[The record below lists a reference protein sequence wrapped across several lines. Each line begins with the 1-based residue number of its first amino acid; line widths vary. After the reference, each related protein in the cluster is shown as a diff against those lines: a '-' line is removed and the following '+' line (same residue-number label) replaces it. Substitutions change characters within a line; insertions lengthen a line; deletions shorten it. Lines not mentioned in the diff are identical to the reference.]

1 MLDEVLKEITD
12 VIELFI
18 CLMVLI
24 YFIFNSGSLGLAFK
38 RFLKFLKNRFELKDV
53 SDISNINQSKQDL
66 SIILGINKTQAVSI
80 DLTECVKNGK
90 EACEGFK
97 ILEMEEI
104 ETLEKGNKLC
114 NCTKGCKIN
123 SACKKGV
130 QQKCTINCKC
140 KSVCSNS

>member
-24 YFIFNSGSLGLAFK
+24 YFIFNSGSLGQAFK

-66 SIILGINKTQAVSI
+66 SIILGINKTQAVSK

-90 EACEGFK
+90 EACEDFRF
-97 ILEMEEI
+97 
-104 ETLEKGNKLC
+104 
-114 NCTKGCKIN
+114 
-123 SACKKGV
+123 
-130 QQKCTINCKC
+130 
-140 KSVCSNS
+140 

>member
-1 MLDEVLKEITD
+1 MLDKVLKEITD

-24 YFIFNSGSLGLAFK
+24 YFIFNSGSLGQAFK

-80 DLTECVKNGK
+80 DLTECVKNGR

-123 SACKKGV
+123 CACKKGV